1 MKIDCLTLGEYQTN
15 CYILRGEEPASDCL
29 VVDPGLGAEELLV
42 FLAERRIKPVAVI
55 LTHGHID
62 HIAGVKAL
70 REAYPDAKVLMH
82 ALDGEMLAKPVANL
96 SSLMGCAFTA
106 EPADILLK
114 DGQWIEQAGVKLLVL
129 HTPGH
134 SPGGICLYSSEDGV
148 VFTDDA
154 LFAESIG
161 RTDFPGG
168 SMARLLGSI
177 REKLWPLPGETVVY
191 PGHGPS
197 TTIAGEK
204 ASNPFLR

>member
-1 MKIDCLTLGEYQTN
+1 MKIDRLMLGEYQTN
-15 CYILRGEEPASDCL
+15 CYVLRTTEGAGQCL
-29 VVDPGLGAEELLV
+29 IVDAGLGAEELIA
-42 FLAERRIKPVAVI
+42 FLGEREIRPVAVV

-62 HIAGVKAL
+62 HIAGVGLL
-70 REAYPDAKVLMH
+70 RESYQGLKVLIH
-82 ALDGEMLAKPVANL
+82 ELDAEMLSQPAANL
-96 SSLMGCAFTA
+96 SGLMGRPFAA

-114 DGQWIEQAGVKLLVL
+114 DGEWIEQAGVKLQVF

-134 SPGGICLYSSEDGV
+134 SPGGICLYSSEDGI

-168 SMARLLGSI
+168 SMSRLLGSI
-177 REKLWPLPGETVVY
+177 REKLWVLPDETVVY

-197 TTIAGEK
+197 TTIAREK
-204 ASNPFLR
+204 AQNPFLQ